1 MSIPD
6 IHDALMAMEQVGLRP
21 QCMALRC
28 QHAGC
33 REEIQIDTGEAL
45 AVDAYLAEC
54 CSVYGWDDEEYLCP
68 EHQLRQAVSNARYDA
83 EWALEAEREDAA

>member
-6 IHDALMAMEQVGLRP
+6 IHDALVAMEQVGLRP

-33 REEIQIDTGEAL
+33 REEIQIDTGEPTPT
-45 AVDAYLAEC
+45 VE
-54 CSVYGWDDEEYLCP
+54 G
-68 EHQLRQAVSNARYDA
+68 RGGG
-83 EWALEAEREDAA
+83 